1 MCVRASSFM
10 GTRATPIV
18 CSSQRGG
25 GVAELHP
32 RKLPPKTPHLIT
44 VTIFIIVVIISN
56 IIVLIWLLQTSPVTN
71 GSTRKGVL
79 ACLIEKLDQG
89 IDPALNT
96 TVLRVPQFFLPL
108 VSSRLDTVNRKP
120 NSPKPSNPYVHHPEP
135 RNSKP
140 NLKAQ
145 SSRPRYNC
153 QLAG

>member
-10 GTRATPIV
+10 GTRGHSHRLLFAAGA
-18 CSSQRGG
+18 GG
-25 GVAELHP
+25 GGAP
-32 RKLPPKTPHLIT
+32 PFPPKTPHLIT

-56 IIVLIWLLQTSPVTN
+56 IIALIWLLQTSPVTN

-120 NSPKPSNPYVHHPEP
+120 KSPKPSNPCAHHPEP
-135 RNSKP
+135 RNPKP
-140 NLKAQ
+140 NLTAQ
-145 SSRPRYNC
+145 SSPPLYNC